1 MEQPTQLTIIRT
13 DTVYRFR
20 LDLPEGQPQP
30 TQEYITEVTPEVRER
45 LRRALQAATQQMQAV
60 ALADVRRQ
68 TMKLSAV
75 NDAFLNLGR
84 FLFDTLL
91 PPPIQEALRHLDTP
105 LIFNTNTP
113 EIPWELLFE
122 GSAKSGRF
130 LSQHLSMGRQVAS
143 GRDGPPRLTM
153 PDRSNRKVGRRETQ
167 GLTVLFLVNPTGD
180 RPVSEEEV
188 ATLCTTLPESVSR
201 MILYRQQANQ
211 LEVRMRMSAD
221 LPQVLHYTGP
231 YPTTTVGEPILVLGG
246 SSRLD
251 ASTLEQIFQPL
262 PRRPLVFLSYHDD
275 ERQVR
280 NGSSISSQQEREESM
295 ERLAGNLMAEGAG
308 AVLTIRWPANTHRT
322 REFAILFY
330 QEVADGV
337 SLGEAMRRARS
348 SMVQHRPEDMSWMTY
363 VLYGDPTQ
371 RLVTVSAS
379 SKERSNEPR
388 FDAFDESQMISPIL
402 SSSNSL
408 ERRFLQEVL
417 GLALAEAR
425 RMHKDYLGTPHLFI
439 ALTKLD
445 GGCTQDALRTL
456 GFSPKQVRDVI
467 RLALG
472 NGKATSD
479 TPILPT
485 RRCKEIL
492 QTAER
497 NALSSGSAA
506 IDERAIAQAVLSE
519 GDGVTHE
526 LLTKLGINPAQ
537 LIELILASNARAL
550 LELVPSVSANPV
562 VAPAEL
568 PIGISPDIGAKGSN
582 SVLER
587 LGRDLTKQASMK
599 QLTPLIGRDKEIR
612 LLMQTLML
620 KDRNNPIL
628 IQVSR

>member
-30 TQEYITEVTPEVRER
+30 TQEYITEVTPEIRER
-45 LRRALQAATQQMQAV
+45 LRRALQAATQQMQVV
-60 ALADVRRQ
+60 ALADVRHQ
-68 TMKLSAV
+68 TMKLGVV

-84 FLFDTLL
+84 LLFDTLL
-91 PPPIQEALRHLDTP
+91 PPPIQEALRRLDTP

-122 GSAKSGRF
+122 GSVKSGRF
-130 LSQHLSMGRQVAS
+130 LCQHLSMGRQVAS
-143 GRDGPPRLTM
+143 GRDGTSRLPM
-153 PDRSNRKVGRRETQ
+153 PDRSTRKVGRRETQ
-167 GLTVLFLVNPTGD
+167 GLTVLFLVNPTSD
-180 RPVSEEEV
+180 RPVAEEEV

-221 LPQVLHYTGP
+221 LPQVLHYKGP
-231 YPTTTVGEPILVLGG
+231 YPTTTAGEPILALGG

-251 ASTLEQIFQPL
+251 SNTLEQIFQPL

-337 SLGEAMRRARS
+337 SRCEAMRRARS

-371 RLVTVSAS
+371 RLITVSAS

-417 GLALAEAR
+417 GLALAEAL
-425 RMHKDYLGTPHLFI
+425 RMHKD
-439 ALTKLD
+439 
-445 GGCTQDALRTL
+445 C
-456 GFSPKQVRDVI
+456 
-467 RLALG
+467 
-472 NGKATSD
+472 
-479 TPILPT
+479 
-485 RRCKEIL
+485 
-492 QTAER
+492 
-497 NALSSGSAA
+497 
-506 IDERAIAQAVLSE
+506 
-519 GDGVTHE
+519 
-526 LLTKLGINPAQ
+526 
-537 LIELILASNARAL
+537 
-550 LELVPSVSANPV
+550 
-562 VAPAEL
+562 
-568 PIGISPDIGAKGSN
+568 
-582 SVLER
+582 
-587 LGRDLTKQASMK
+587 
-599 QLTPLIGRDKEIR
+599 
-612 LLMQTLML
+612 
-620 KDRNNPIL
+620 
-628 IQVSR
+628 